1 MSPIASIGLCIPSSD
16 GTLGCDSRCD
26 VEGPGPTSH
35 CFHSG
40 LTVLDASG
48 PSLQLGF
55 ATEGASELGMLTDLI
70 FFTIF

>member
-16 GTLGCDSRCD
+16 GMLACDNRCD

-35 CFHSG
+35 CFHTG
-40 LTVLDASG
+40 LTVSDASG

-55 ATEGASELGMLTDLI
+55 ATEGASVLGMLTDSI